1 MSKEIRQMFDR
12 VKNFKQFLNEGL
24 DDTSWT
30 GHNNK
35 TVTLRQILDLT
46 KDIKV
51 QELED
56 TFGWI
61 VEAK

>member
-1 MSKEIRQMFDR
+1 M
-12 VKNFKQFLNEGL
+12 KNTFIPLDILFINEDFKISFTKGNPVGSDVQDTLN
-24 DDTSWT
+24 
-30 GHNNK
+30 K
-35 TVTLRQILDLT
+35 
-46 KDIKV
+46 IKV

>member
-1 MSKEIRQMFDR
+1 MGTAVGIAMIEEIG
-12 VKNFKQFLNEGL
+12 NEYFKIAFTKGNPVGNVVQDTLN
-24 DDTSWT
+24 
-30 GHNNK
+30 K
-35 TVTLRQILDLT
+35 
-46 KDIKV
+46 IKV